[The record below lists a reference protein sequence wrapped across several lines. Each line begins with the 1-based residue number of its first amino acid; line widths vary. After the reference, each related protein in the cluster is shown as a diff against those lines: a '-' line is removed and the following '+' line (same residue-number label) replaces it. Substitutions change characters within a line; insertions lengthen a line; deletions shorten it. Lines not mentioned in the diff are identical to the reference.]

1 LEGAAGEDIFF
12 IPQVHFAT
20 ETPALVD
27 DEGWWYRVRSVIWIR
42 RCRKCEVRK
51 EQKDFAPQEWS
62 KKQPAIC
69 VRCDRG
75 KGVTR
80 VSSGKARSGCI
91 RVKKSPNPPARRP
104 RAAHENG
111 SAIREATSGSEED
124 EKEEVEWG
132 AAMYGV
138 RMSPAHPWYVGQGDN
153 TCAGE
158 VVYTIPEI
166 QELLN
171 SQPEDMKRW
180 LTTSQMG
187 WALTRE
193 ENEVVNEKDEREG
206 KPVARRLAPMV
217 STFIRAQGE
226 SEEVEDVDDERRQIL
241 EEAADLDHIWGVW
254 EEEEGATSTQCKWI
268 KQPSQRGNDMRHHVE
283 VHASHRKKEWESPSA
298 SLIEQ
303 DSEVVPDVDIAAQVG
318 RDLFFDEKIPRHE
331 SGQGYVRIVE
341 HSIMWKEAAASA
353 KNLTRVGQL

>member
-1 LEGAAGEDIFF
+1 M
-12 IPQVHFAT
+12 
-20 ETPALVD
+20 
-27 DEGWWYRVRSVIWIR
+27 
-42 RCRKCEVRK
+42 
-51 EQKDFAPQEWS
+51 
-62 KKQPAIC
+62 C

-80 VSSGKARSGCI
+80 VFSGKVRSGCK

-124 EKEEVEWG
+124 EKEELEWG

-166 QELLN
+166 QELFN

-206 KPVARRLAPMV
+206 KPVARQLAPMI
-217 STFIRAQGE
+217 STFIRTQWE
-226 SEEVEDVDDERRQIL
+226 SEELENVDDERRI
-241 EEAADLDHIWGVW
+241 EHFG
-254 EEEEGATSTQCKWI
+254 
-268 KQPSQRGNDMRHHVE
+268 
-283 VHASHRKKEWESPSA
+283 SPRWSRSRRWA
-298 SLIEQ
+298 
-303 DSEVVPDVDIAAQVG
+303 
-318 RDLFFDEKIPRHE
+318 
-331 SGQGYVRIVE
+331 
-341 HSIMWKEAAASA
+341 W
-353 KNLTRVGQL
+353 